1 MIKGI
6 TFEKNETKLLL
17 YSDDTTAVLSDIS
30 SAQTLFRLLNDFE
43 KISGLAVN
51 PSKTEGLWIGSLRE
65 NKLTPFGIKW
75 ANEPVKA
82 LGVYYSY
89 DQKLLHEKN
98 FIERL
103 DSVKKLINIW
113 SARGFSLY
121 GKITVIKSLIIPK
134 FAYIASLLST
144 PKGVIQ
150 ELNRLIFKF
159 LWKGVDK
166 VTRLSTI
173 NDYQRSGLKMI
184 DLETMVK
191 SLRLS
196 WLKRIFSENNGTWK
210 MYLRHQLKNV
220 GGLFLFHCNY
230 DIKDVVISSQFYSEL
245 LQWWSEFLEDFSPE
259 KLYQNIIW
267 NNKVIR
273 VNDKPV
279 FYKTFF
285 NSGLTLISDL
295 RIDLDIT
302 NSYNVIAKT
311 IEKSNFLIWAGL
323 RLAMPPHLK
332 LILRANDHTFLA
344 MPPSMIISN
353 NDFNTLTKKSK
364 DYYALLISR
373 RAQLSK
379 NALVLKNDFNLTEEQ
394 LEKVFLL
401 PHIICF
407 ESYVK
412 AFQYKVLNSILYTN
426 FKLCKIGY
434 IADDKCTFCKSESET
449 LIHLFFNCVYS
460 KLFWKDFEFY

>member
-1 MIKGI
+1 
-6 TFEKNETKLLL
+6 
-17 YSDDTTAVLSDIS
+17 
-30 SAQTLFRLLNDFE
+30 
-43 KISGLAVN
+43 
-51 PSKTEGLWIGSLRE
+51 
-65 NKLTPFGIKW
+65 
-75 ANEPVKA
+75 
-82 LGVYYSY
+82 
-89 DQKLLHEKN
+89 
-98 FIERL
+98 
-103 DSVKKLINIW
+103 
-113 SARGFSLY
+113 
-121 GKITVIKSLIIPK
+121 
-134 FAYIASLLST
+134 
-144 PKGVIQ
+144 
-150 ELNRLIFKF
+150 
-159 LWKGVDK
+159 
-166 VTRLSTI
+166 
-173 NDYQRSGLKMI
+173 MI

-245 LQWWSEFLEDFSPE
+245 LQWWSEFREDFSSE

-267 NNKVIR
+267 NNKDIR

-295 RIDLDIT
+295 RIDLDISD
-302 NSYNVIAKT
+302 SYDIIAKT
-311 IEKSNFLIWAGL
+311 IETSNFLIWAGL
-323 RLAMPPHLK
+323 RLAIPPHLK
-332 LILRANDHTFLA
+332 LNLRANDHTFLT

-373 RAQLSK
+373 SAQLSK
-379 NALVLKNDFNLTEEQ
+379 NALVLKNDFNLTEDQ

-401 PHIICF
+401 PHIVCF
-407 ESYVK
+407 ESCVK

-460 KLFWKDFEFY
+460 KLFWKDFEFYYYSVQFKRTTSS